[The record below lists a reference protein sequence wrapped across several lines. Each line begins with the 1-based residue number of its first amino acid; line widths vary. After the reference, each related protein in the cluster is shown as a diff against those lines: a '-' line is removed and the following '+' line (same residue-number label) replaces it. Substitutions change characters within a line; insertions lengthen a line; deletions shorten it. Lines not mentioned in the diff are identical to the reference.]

1 LIESSGRLRTASRRS
16 VDHYRIESDL
26 LDGGDEFFRT
36 RQLRI
41 KRHVET
47 IVFKINLDVLYTS
60 KPIQGFFD
68 RVGSTHSCDA
78 RGFDK
83 PRNAQGHCFELCR
96 RSIGARGQAEQ
107 HEYWDR

>member
-1 LIESSGRLRTASRRS
+1 MGRLRTARRRS
-16 VDHYRIESDL
+16 IDHYRIESDL

-41 KRHVET
+41 KRHVEA
-47 IVFKINLDVLYTS
+47 IVFKINLDVLYAL

-78 RGFDK
+78 RGLDK
-83 PRNAQGHCFELCR
+83 ARNAQGHRFELCS

-107 HEYWDR
+107 HDRRDR